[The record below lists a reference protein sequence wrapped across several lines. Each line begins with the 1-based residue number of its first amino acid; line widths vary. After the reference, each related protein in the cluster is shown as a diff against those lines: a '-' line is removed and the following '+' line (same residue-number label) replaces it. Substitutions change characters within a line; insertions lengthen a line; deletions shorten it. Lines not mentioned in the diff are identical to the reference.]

1 LSYTN
6 SIGIGQLPIT
16 GGLFLDEGAADLAA
30 SHDRFPIS
38 QDVRNVARALL
49 RYQITSRI
57 WTAWSALYS
66 SGLPVEDADELP
78 DRDLLVA
85 QYGEPVVN
93 MVNFERGRVR
103 PSFSLNASVGAD
115 VWRSDRMKVSLQA
128 DVTNITNQLNVINFV
143 GLLSGTAIALPRSA
157 GARLRFEF

>member
-1 LSYTN
+1 M
-6 SIGIGQLPIT
+6 
-16 GGLFLDEGAADLAA
+16 
-30 SHDRFPIS
+30 
-38 QDVRNVARALL
+38 
-49 RYQITSRI
+49 
-57 WTAWSALYS
+57 YS